1 MVRRSKDDEV
11 WQAVTAEVL
20 AQVDEICR
28 RRGMACE
35 VVQKT
40 AAGAVHSDSDLLNK
54 LRSAIAAS
62 QQACSLPVLTARCQ
76 HLLPEPLVQN

>member
-1 MVRRSKDDEV
+1 MLCRSKNDEV

-28 RRGMACE
+28 RRGVACE

-40 AAGAVHSDSDLLNK
+40 AAGAVHSDSGLLEE

-62 QQACSLPVLTARCQ
+62 QQARSLPIPTSC
-76 HLLPEPLVQN
+76 